1 MGVSHLAQRRPPR
14 AAPLAVASAARP
26 LAQPVTMVSAVHL
39 AVRRQLEEPAMD
51 EATFWSL
58 IDRFDWSKDEDD
70 DIIEPAVVAL
80 ALLPDS
86 QIADFQQILARKLYA
101 LDGRAWARN
110 SGESWWGEP
119 DRLSVDG
126 FLYARCLV
134 VANGREFYEAV
145 LADPTAM
152 PKDADFEPLLMLAA
166 DAYDRKT
173 GLEWDDLD
181 DTEVSYETF
190 SNEAGWPA
198 L

>member
-1 MGVSHLAQRRPPR
+1 
-14 AAPLAVASAARP
+14 
-26 LAQPVTMVSAVHL
+26 
-39 AVRRQLEEPAMD
+39 MD

-70 DIIEPAVVAL
+70 DIIEPAVMAL
-80 ALLPDS
+80 ALLPDA

-101 LDGRAWARN
+101 LDGRAWARE
-110 SGESWWGEP
+110 SGELIWFGDP

-134 VANGREFYEAV
+134 VANGREFYDAV
-145 LADPTAM
+145 HADPATM
-152 PKDADFEPLLMLAA
+152 PKDADFEAILTLAS

-173 GLEWDDLD
+173 GLVWDELD
-181 DTEVSYETF
+181 DTDVSYETF

-198 L
+198 I

>member
-1 MGVSHLAQRRPPR
+1 
-14 AAPLAVASAARP
+14 
-26 LAQPVTMVSAVHL
+26 
-39 AVRRQLEEPAMD
+39 MD

-86 QIADFQQILARKLYA
+86 QIAGFQQVLARKLYA
-101 LDGRAWARN
+101 LDGRAWARE
-110 SGESWWGEP
+110 SGELIWFGEP
-119 DRLSVDG
+119 DRVSVDL
-126 FLYARCLV
+126 FLYARALV
-134 VANGREFYEAV
+134 VANGREFYDAV
-145 LADPTAM
+145 LADPSTM
-152 PKDADFEPLLMLAA
+152 PKDSDFEAILMLAA

-173 GLEWDDLD
+173 GLEWEELD
-181 DTEVSYETF
+181 DTDVSFETF

>member
-1 MGVSHLAQRRPPR
+1 
-14 AAPLAVASAARP
+14 
-26 LAQPVTMVSAVHL
+26 
-39 AVRRQLEEPAMD
+39 MD

-70 DIIEPAVVAL
+70 DIIDPAVVAL

-101 LDGRAWARN
+101 LDGRAWAKA
-110 SGESWWGEP
+110 SGDQVWWGEP
-119 DRLSVDG
+119 DRLSVDA

-134 VANGREFYEAV
+134 VANGRDFYESV
-145 LADPTAM
+145 LADPSLM
-152 PKDADFEPLLMLAA
+152 PQDADFEALLTLAA

-190 SNEAGWPA
+190 SNEAGWPPI
-198 L
+198 

>member
-1 MGVSHLAQRRPPR
+1 MGVSHFAQRRPPR

-70 DIIEPAVVAL
+70 DIIEPAVLAL